1 MTKVVNAICHVTV
14 GLKISCL
21 IFMTVAICSPSAT
34 GAVFT
39 PPERTTS
46 FSHPEDSSSMRKD
59 MLRCKALYAKVN
71 ALFDDNFNFNSGPMM
86 QMLTEILDLTMR
98 YPEADSLQSDLYGKM
113 AICYQDL
120 GKDEDAVAS
129 LRKAKALRT
138 NKKPDRSLFNIYLTL
153 GNLFMK
159 SYAYDSAEYHF
170 TYIEDHLPEFHGLR
184 KNELHRL
191 WNELGVLHYNYGD
204 HKLALNYYQQA
215 LQNGLSVFPP
225 QAEQIV
231 MVQNNIIAV
240 LLKLD
245 RPREAIRKYRTLI
258 SYNNTLPIL
267 FHNLGKTYQR
277 VEKYDS
283 SLLYLKK
290 AESLAT
296 DEVLKIKLF
305 NNLAITY
312 IGLKDYD
319 QALRYL
325 DNAILLNRKFYK
337 TKNAALAYSY
347 MNKARICEQQHNII
361 NALKEYQAAIR
372 VLHFDFKDSS
382 FYTAPG
388 DLNNVV
394 SRPYFFECLHN
405 KASALRK
412 LYETSSQYQH
422 LQASFN
428 HYEKAAQMMDLI
440 RKSYSSEEAKLL
452 FSNHTHTVY
461 EEAIATAFELY
472 EHTKEDRYK
481 EAAFAF
487 SEKAKMTVLS
497 EALGALRL
505 KKLPG
510 LPMDLISQQ
519 AQCKQNIG
527 RLLVRLSDTRDST
540 VSLKV
545 RSDLAASEIAL
556 SKIEDQ
562 LEKNKRYRSLK
573 YDRKPLGISE
583 IQSRLQKNEA
593 LIEYYLAQHDA
604 FIFTL
609 TSDDFTLSRV
619 PLSSLFFDSFKKLK
633 ASLYAAEDGVAYRG
647 VGPSYTVYQHLIE
660 PVSGLIKNKKNWIVV
675 PDGMLNYIPMEALVS
690 DTAAIRFVIEE
701 HAVRYTYSSL
711 FLPVADEASA
721 NDGSVLAFAPFDHVK
736 KMPDVYP
743 LKGSGKEIGA
753 LQGTLYYNED
763 ATKAAFLQQA
773 NAFDVI
779 HLATHAETFSDDPL
793 RSFISFFPGSQQAHD
808 SKLYMPEIYALDL
821 DKTKMIVISACEAG
835 SGKLMNGEG
844 LISLSRAFAFAG
856 CPSIVTSLWKADDE
870 FTATLMIS
878 FYRNLKKGYTKD
890 EALRNAKL
898 EYLRSGQDPR
908 LKSPV
913 FWANFICIG
922 DAGALYK
929 DHTIYTIGALV
940 ALILLLVMI
949 FRKVKKKASTR
960 PHNSSVLKKK

>member
-1 MTKVVNAICHVTV
+1 MH
-14 GLKISCL
+14 
-21 IFMTVAICSPSAT
+21 
-34 GAVFT
+34 
-39 PPERTTS
+39 
-46 FSHPEDSSSMRKD
+46 KD
-59 MLRCKALYAKVN
+59 MLRCRVLYAKVN
-71 ALFDDNFNFNSGPMM
+71 ALFDDNFNFTSGPMM
-86 QMLTEILDLTMR
+86 QMLTEIMDITMR
-98 YPEADSLQSDLYGKM
+98 YPGADTLLSDLYGKM

-129 LRKAKALRT
+129 LRKAKALRK

-170 TYIEDHLPEFHGLR
+170 TYIEDRLAQFRGLR

-240 LLKLD
+240 LLRLD
-245 RPREAIRKYRTLI
+245 RPHEAIRKYHTLI
-258 SYNNTLPIL
+258 SYGNTLPIL

-283 SLLYLKK
+283 ALLYLKK
-290 AESLAT
+290 AESLAS
-296 DEVLKIKLF
+296 DDVLKIKLF

-319 QALRYL
+319 QALRCL
-325 DNAILLNRKFYK
+325 DNAILLNRRFYK

-347 MNKARICEQQHNII
+347 MNKARICEQQHKII
-361 NALKEYQAAIR
+361 EALKEYQAAIR
-372 VLHFDFKDSS
+372 VLHFDFNDSS
-382 FYTAPG
+382 FYTAPD

-405 KASALRK
+405 KAIALRK
-412 LYETSSQYQH
+412 LYETSPQHQH
-422 LQASFN
+422 LQASFI
-428 HYEKAAQMMDLI
+428 HYEKAAKMMDLI

-452 FSNHTHTVY
+452 FSNHTHMVY

-472 EHTKEDRYK
+472 EHTKEERYK
-481 EAAFAF
+481 ETAFAF

-497 EALGALRL
+497 EALGALKL

-510 LPMDLISQQ
+510 LPTDLISEQ
-519 AQCKQNIG
+519 AQYKRNIG
-527 RLLVRLSDTRDST
+527 RLLVRLGDTRDSA
-540 VSLKV
+540 VSLKI

-562 LEKNKRYRSLK
+562 LEKNKRYRNLK

-583 IQSRLQKNEA
+583 IRLRLQKNEA

-609 TSDDFTLSRV
+609 TADDFTLHRV
-619 PLSSLFFDSFKKLK
+619 PLSSSFFDSFEKLK
-633 ASLYAAEDGVAYRG
+633 ASLYAAGEGVAYRG
-647 VGPSYTVYQHLIE
+647 ASPSYTVYKHLVE
-660 PVSGLIKNKKNWIVV
+660 PVSGLINDKKNWIVV
-675 PDGMLNYIPMEALVS
+675 PDGMLSYIPIEALVS
-690 DTAAIRFVIEE
+690 DTAASRFVIEE

-711 FLPVADEASA
+711 FLPAADETSS
-721 NDGSVLAFAPFDHVK
+721 DGSILAFAPFDHVK
-736 KMPDVYP
+736 KMPDIHP

-753 LQGTLYYNED
+753 LQGTLYYNEA
-763 ATKAAFLQQA
+763 ATKTAFLQQA

-779 HLATHAETFSDDPL
+779 HLATHAETFSEDPL
-793 RSFISFFPGSQQAHD
+793 RSFISFYPGLQQAYD

-870 FTATLMIS
+870 LTATLMIS

-898 EYLRSGQDPR
+898 EFLHAGQDHR
-908 LKSPV
+908 LRSPV

-922 DAGALYK
+922 DASALYN
-929 DHTIYTIGALV
+929 DSTIYTISAIV
-940 ALILLLVMI
+940 ALILLLVMV
-949 FRKVKKKASTR
+949 FLKVKKKHR
-960 PHNSSVLKKK
+960 PVPAFSEEELN